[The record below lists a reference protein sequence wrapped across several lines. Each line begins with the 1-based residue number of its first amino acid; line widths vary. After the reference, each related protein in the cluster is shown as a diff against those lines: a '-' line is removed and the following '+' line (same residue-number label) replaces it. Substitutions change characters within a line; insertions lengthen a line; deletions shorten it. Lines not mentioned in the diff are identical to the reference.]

1 MSTYAATAVKLIL
14 KAVGGSQLSVGELD
28 VLGATGD
35 NVDFRRTDSG
45 EVVIGRLASA
55 YQYGDRDTDVIPE
68 GSIVFSGSY
77 KGNPAYNVLILY
89 DQEGNIV
96 GGTNAAGDLQAQQ
109 ILLAEVE
116 EEGEIKNVW
125 NGTWLYWIEPGQQ
138 TDLAGL
144 ARVRAEM
151 YRVNDALTN
160 EGQRLVSDSLFE
172 NMPATLPEIELGK

>member
-1 MSTYAATAVKLIL
+1 MPAIYPIDLIE
-14 KAVGGSQLSVGELD
+14 KRDKKRRMDRSIIKGW
-28 VLGATGD
+28 
-35 NVDFRRTDSG
+35 NVH
-45 EVVIGRLASA
+45 
-55 YQYGDRDTDVIPE
+55 YQT
-68 GSIVFSGSY
+68 
-77 KGNPAYNVLILY
+77 
-89 DQEGNIV
+89 
-96 GGTNAAGDLQAQQ
+96 
-109 ILLAEVE
+109 LAEVE